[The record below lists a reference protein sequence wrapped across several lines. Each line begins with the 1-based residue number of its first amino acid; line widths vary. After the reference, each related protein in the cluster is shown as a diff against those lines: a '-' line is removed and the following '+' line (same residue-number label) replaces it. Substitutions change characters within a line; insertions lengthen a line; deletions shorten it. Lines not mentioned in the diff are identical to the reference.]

1 VEKSIALPHRIR
13 QVYGELPDMPML
25 MSYIETM

>member
-1 VEKSIALPHRIR
+1 MWKSIALPHRH
-13 QVYGELPDMPML
+13 VYGELPDMPML